1 MTERPGCVLVADDDM
16 VNRLLL
22 ARGLERDGHRVRAV
36 ANGLEALEAL
46 RDGLFDCVLLDVLM
60 PGMDGYQV
68 LECIRSQPKFRHIP
82 VIMISALDDIESVV
96 RCIEMGADDYLPKP
110 FDAVIL
116 RARINAGLARKR
128 LHDLEQEY
136 LENVGHVVEAAA
148 DVETGRFESRQ
159 LDGVAGRDDALGQ
172 LARVFQRMAAEV
184 RSREDRLKQ
193 EVRQLRIEIDDARA
207 ARQVAE
213 ITQTEY
219 FQDLQAKASKLRLG
233 PDSQE

>member
-1 MTERPGCVLVADDDM
+1 MTERPGCVLVADDDA

-22 ARGLERDGHRVRAV
+22 ASGLERDGYLVRAV

-68 LECIRSQPKFRHIP
+68 LECIRSQPRFRHVP
-82 VIMISALDDIESVV
+82 VIMISALEDIESVV
-96 RCIEMGADDYLPKP
+96 RCIEMGAEDYLPKP
-110 FDAVIL
+110 FDPVLL

-136 LENVGHVVEAAA
+136 LEQVGRVVAAAAEVEA
-148 DVETGRFESRQ
+148 GRFESSE
-159 LDGVAGRDDALGQ
+159 LDSVAGRDDALGQ
-172 LARVFQRMAAEV
+172 LARVFQRMAIEV
-184 RSREDRLKQ
+184 LARERLLKQ
-193 EVRQLRIEIDDARA
+193 QVRQLRIEIDEARA

-219 FQDLQAKASKLRLG
+219 FQDLLAKAARLRLG
-233 PDSQE
+233 PDAQE

>member
-1 MTERPGCVLVADDDM
+1 VTERPGCVLVADDDM

-36 ANGLEALEAL
+36 ADGVEALEAL

-60 PGMDGYQV
+60 PGMDGYEV

-82 VIMISALDDIESVV
+82 VIMISALEDVESVV

-110 FDAVIL
+110 FDPVLL

-136 LENVGHVVEAAA
+136 LEQVGRVVAAAA
-148 DVETGRFESRQ
+148 DVEAGRFESRE

-184 RSREDRLKQ
+184 RSREERLTQ
-193 EVRQLRIEIDDARA
+193 EVRQLRIEIDEARA
-207 ARQVAE
+207 ARQVAA

-219 FQDLQAKASKLRLG
+219 FQDLQAKASQLRLG

>member
-36 ANGLEALEAL
+36 ADGVEALEAL

-82 VIMISALDDIESVV
+82 VIMISALEDVESVV

-110 FDAVIL
+110 FDPVLL

-136 LENVGHVVEAAA
+136 LEQVGRGGGGGGGVGGGGGGWAGRGGCRGGQVRKQG
-148 DVETGRFESRQ
+148 TGRR
-159 LDGVAGRDDALGQ
+159 R
-172 LARVFQRMAAEV
+172 RPR
-184 RSREDRLKQ
+184 RHP
-193 EVRQLRIEIDDARA
+193 RA
-207 ARQVAE
+207 AGPRLPADGGRGTVA
-213 ITQTEY
+213 
-219 FQDLQAKASKLRLG
+219 
-233 PDSQE
+233 

>member
-1 MTERPGCVLVADDDM
+1 MTERPGSVLVADDDA

-22 ARGLERDGHRVRAV
+22 ARGLERDGHHVRA
-36 ANGLEALEAL
+36 AADGLEALEAL

-68 LECIRSQPKFRHIP
+68 LECLRSEPKFRHIP
-82 VIMISALDDIESVV
+82 VIMISALEDVGAVV

-110 FDAVIL
+110 FDPVIL

-136 LENVGHVVEAAA
+136 LENVGQVVAAAA
-148 DVETGRFESRQ
+148 DVETGAFEPGQ
-159 LDGVAGRDDALGQ
+159 LEGVAGRGDALGQ

-184 RSREDRLKQ
+184 RLREQRLKQ
-193 EVRQLRIEIDDARA
+193 EVRQLRIEIDEARA

-219 FQDLQAKASKLRLG
+219 FQDLQAKASELRLG
-233 PDSQE
+233 PDT

>member
-1 MTERPGCVLVADDDM
+1 MTERPGFVLVADDDA

-36 ANGLEALEAL
+36 ADGLEALEAL
-46 RDGLFDCVLLDVLM
+46 DSELFDCALLDVLM

-68 LECIRSQPKFRHIP
+68 LQHIRGEPRLRHTP
-82 VIMISALDDIESVV
+82 VIMISALDDVESVV

-110 FDAVIL
+110 FDPVIL

-136 LENVGHVVEAAA
+136 LENVGRVVAAAA
-148 DVETGRFESRQ
+148 DVEVGRFESGQ
-159 LDGVAGRDDALGQ
+159 LDGVAGRGDALGQ

-184 RSREDRLKQ
+184 RSREQRLKQ
-193 EVRQLRIEIDDARA
+193 QVRQLRIEIDEARA
-207 ARQVAE
+207 AQQVAE
-213 ITQTEY
+213 ITQTQY
-219 FQDLQAKASKLRLG
+219 FQDLQARASELRLG
-233 PDSQE
+233 PDSSQ

>member
-1 MTERPGCVLVADDDM
+1 MTERPGCVLVADDDA

-82 VIMISALDDIESVV
+82 VIMISALEDVESVV

-110 FDAVIL
+110 FDPVLL
-116 RARINAGLARKR
+116 RARISAGLARKR

-136 LENVGHVVEAAA
+136 LEQVGRVVAAAA
-148 DVETGRFESRQ
+148 DVEAGRFESRE
-159 LDGVAGRDDALGQ
+159 LDSVAGRGDALGQ
-172 LARVFQRMAAEV
+172 LARVFQRMAIEV
-184 RSREDRLKQ
+184 LARERLLKQ
-193 EVRQLRIEIDDARA
+193 QVRQLRIEIDEARA

-219 FQDLQAKASKLRLG
+219 FQDLQAKAATLRLG
-233 PDSQE
+233 PGAQE

>member
-1 MTERPGCVLVADDDM
+1 
-16 VNRLLL
+16 
-22 ARGLERDGHRVRAV
+22 
-36 ANGLEALEAL
+36 
-46 RDGLFDCVLLDVLM
+46 VLLDVLM

>member
-1 MTERPGCVLVADDDM
+1 VTERPGSVLVADDDA

-36 ANGLEALEAL
+36 ADGLQAVQAL

-68 LECIRSQPKFRHIP
+68 LEHIMSEPRFRHIP
-82 VIMISALDDIESVV
+82 VIMISALEDVESVV

-110 FDAVIL
+110 FDPVLL

-136 LENVGHVVEAAA
+136 LENVGHVVAAAA
-148 DVETGRFESRQ
+148 DVETGRFESKQ
-159 LDGVAGRDDALGQ
+159 LDSVAGRDDALGQ

-184 RSREDRLKQ
+184 RSREQRLKQ

-213 ITQTEY
+213 ITQTQY
-219 FQDLQAKASKLRLG
+219 FQDLQAKASELRLG
-233 PDSQE
+233 PDT

>member
-36 ANGLEALEAL
+36 ADGLEALEAL

-82 VIMISALDDIESVV
+82 VIMISALEDVESVV

-110 FDAVIL
+110 FDPVLL

-136 LENVGHVVEAAA
+136 LEQVGRVVAAAA
-148 DVETGRFESRQ
+148 DVEAGRFESRE
-159 LDGVAGRDDALGQ
+159 LDSVAGRGDALGQ

-184 RSREDRLKQ
+184 RSREQRLRQ
-193 EVRQLRIEIDDARA
+193 EVRQLRIEIDEARA

-219 FQDLQAKASKLRLG
+219 FQDLQAKAATLRLG
-233 PDSQE
+233 PDAQE

>member
-1 MTERPGCVLVADDDM
+1 MTERPGFVLVADDDA

-22 ARGLERDGHRVRAV
+22 ARGLKRDGHRVQAV
-36 ANGLEALEAL
+36 ANGVEALEAL
-46 RDGLFDCVLLDVLM
+46 GSELFDCVLLDVLM

-68 LECIRSQPKFRHIP
+68 LEHIRSEPKLRHTP
-82 VIMISALDDIESVV
+82 VIMISALEDVESVV
-96 RCIEMGADDYLPKP
+96 RCIEMGAEDYLPKP
-110 FDAVIL
+110 FDPVLL

-136 LENVGHVVEAAA
+136 LQNVAHVVAAAA
-148 DVETGRFESRQ
+148 DVETGTFESRQ

-184 RSREDRLKQ
+184 RSREQRLRQ

-207 ARQVAE
+207 ARQVDE
-213 ITQTEY
+213 ITQTDY

-233 PDSQE
+233 PDSQ

>member
-1 MTERPGCVLVADDDM
+1 MTERPGSVLVADDDA
-16 VNRLLL
+16 VNRLVLT
-22 ARGLERDGHRVRAV
+22 RGLERDGHRVRAV
-36 ANGLEALEAL
+36 ADGLEALEAL

-68 LECIRSQPKFRHIP
+68 LECIRNQPRFRHIP
-82 VIMISALDDIESVV
+82 VIMISALEDVESVV

-110 FDAVIL
+110 FDPVLL

-136 LENVGHVVEAAA
+136 LEQVGHVVAAA
-148 DVETGRFESRQ
+148 AEVEAGTFESRQ
-159 LDGVAGRDDALGQ
+159 LDSVAGRRDALGQ

-184 RSREDRLKQ
+184 RSREQRLKQ

-213 ITQTEY
+213 ITQTRY
-219 FQDLQAKASKLRLG
+219 FQDLQAKASELRLG
-233 PDSQE
+233 PDT

>member
-46 RDGLFDCVLLDVLM
+46 QDGLFDCVLLDVLM